1 LQYASTVIPSLQ
13 AKHSAE
19 CSEQQA
25 DVGAGV
31 GFGSG
36 VDFGAGV
43 AFGSGVDFGAGVA
56 FGSGLDFGAGV
67 AFGLQDREQD
77 RSQN

>member
-1 LQYASTVIPSLQ
+1 MKAHHDSVSSHTIS
-13 AKHSAE
+13 
-19 CSEQQA
+19 